1 MPLFDFVILL
11 LYSPIRTNDEFWFI
25 LIFRGGDYMF
35 TDERWRAIVQN
46 DASYNDKF
54 YYAGKTTKV

>member
-1 MPLFDFVILL
+1 
-11 LYSPIRTNDEFWFI
+11 
-25 LIFRGGDYMF
+25 MF